1 MPDANHAPR
10 RTVRTLAGTHHPDLC
25 QRGACTCPCLACR
38 EGEGPCR
45 RAGANHTPR
54 RTVRVPDD
62 VWQPAQEKAA
72 TEGTNVSAV
81 VNRKLAEYIE
91 GEDET

>member
-1 MPDANHAPR
+1 MTD
-10 RTVRTLAGTHHPDLC
+10 V
-25 QRGACTCPCLACR
+25 
-38 EGEGPCR
+38 
-45 RAGANHTPR
+45 NHTPR
-54 RTVRVPDD
+54 RTVRVPDN

-91 GEDET
+91 DEDET